1 MKKIWYLSL
10 ILLFL
15 GAGIFWTS
23 GFALGIDAGG
33 NTEEI
38 SVLNKEIAARKD
50 KIKELEETIS
60 KYNKN
65 IAQKQLEGV
74 SLRNQIGILDS
85 RMEKISI
92 DIELTKEKIK
102 ETELEIEA
110 LKLSIKD
117 KETAIAK
124 QKLII
129 TEIIQSLHAN
139 DQKNYI
145 EILLTNNSF
154 ADFYNQAK
162 YLENVYV
169 DLGRSVKSLRLAQE
183 DLENKRQQADTRRL
197 TFENLKKQLEEKKA
211 DLNDQSGVKQNLLAQ
226 TKSSELHYATLLASL
241 KKQYQVI
248 ESEVRSYEDEVR
260 KKLEAQD
267 KIQESGDVLLAWP
280 TPGHYITAYYRDPD
294 YPYRRVFE
302 HSAIDIRAA
311 QGTPL
316 RAAASGY
323 VGRAK
328 TCTLSSCYSYVLLI
342 HTGNLSTVYGHMSRI
357 TVSED
362 SFVNRGDVIGYSG
375 GTPGTVGAGPFVTG
389 AHLHFE
395 VRKNGIPVDPLG
407 YLVQ

>member
-1 MKKIWYLSL
+1 MKKIWYLSF

-15 GAGIFWTS
+15 GAGLFWTS
-23 GFALGIDAGG
+23 SFVLSVDVGG

-110 LKLSIKD
+110 LELSIKD

-183 DLENKRQQADTRRL
+183 DLVNKRQQADTRRL
-197 TFENLKKQLEEKKA
+197 TFEDLKKQLEEKKA
-211 DLNDQSGVKQNLLAQ
+211 DLNDQSGVKQNLLVQ

-267 KIQESGDVLLAWP
+267 KIQETGDVLLAWP
-280 TPGHYITAYYRDPD
+280 TPGHYITAYYHDPE

-302 HSAIDIRAA
+302 HNAIDIRAA

-328 TCTLSSCYSYVLLI
+328 TCTLASCYSYVLLI

-357 TVSED
+357 IVSED

-375 GTPGTVGAGPFVTG
+375 GTPGTVGAGAFVTG
-389 AHLHFE
+389 PHLHFE
-395 VRKNGIPVDPLG
+395 VRKNGIPVNPLG

>member
-1 MKKIWYLSL
+1 MKKVWYLSL
-10 ILLFL
+10 IVVIL
-15 GAGIFWTS
+15 GVGIFWTS
-23 GFALGIDAGG
+23 TFVLGLEVGG
-33 NTEEI
+33 NTEE
-38 SVLNKEIAARKD
+38 VNALNKEIAARKD
-50 KIKELEETIS
+50 KIKQLEETIS

-74 SLRNQIGILDS
+74 SLRNQIGILDNKL
-85 RMEKISI
+85 EKISV
-92 DIELTKEKIK
+92 DIELTREKIK

-110 LKLSIKD
+110 LQLSIKD
-117 KETAIAK
+117 KEVVIAR
-124 QKLII
+124 QKLVI
-129 TEIIQSLHAN
+129 TEIIQNLHAN
-139 DQKNYI
+139 DQKNYL
-145 EILLTNNSF
+145 EILLTNDSF

-162 YLENVYV
+162 YLEDIYV
-169 DLGRSVKSLRLAQE
+169 DLGRSVKSLRLAKE

-197 TFENLKKQLEEKKA
+197 TFEDLKKQLEDQKT
-211 DLNDQSGVKQNLLAQ
+211 DLNEQTGVKQNLLVQ
-226 TKSSELHYATLLASL
+226 TKSSEMHYQTLLTSL

-248 ESEVRSYEDEVR
+248 EGEVRSYEDQVR

-267 KIQESGDVLLAWP
+267 KIQVDGDVLMAWP
-280 TPGHYITAYYRDPD
+280 TPGHYITSYFHDPE

-302 HSAIDIRAA
+302 HSAIDVRAA
-311 QGTPL
+311 QGTPI

-342 HTGNLSTVYGHMSRI
+342 HTGNISTVYGHMSRI
-357 TVSED
+357 IVSED
-362 SFVNRGDVIGYSG
+362 SFVNRGDIIGYSG

-395 VRKNGIPVDPLG
+395 VRKNGIPVNPLG

>member
-1 MKKIWYLSL
+1 MKKIWYLSF

-23 GFALGIDAGG
+23 GFALGVDAGG

-183 DLENKRQQADTRRL
+183 DLVNKRQQADTRRL
-197 TFENLKKQLEEKKA
+197 TFEDLKKQLEEKKA
-211 DLNDQSGVKQNLLAQ
+211 DLNDQSGVKQNLLVQ

-267 KIQESGDVLLAWP
+267 KIQETGDVLLAWP
-280 TPGHYITAYYRDPD
+280 TPGHYITAYYHDPE

-302 HSAIDIRAA
+302 HNAIDIRAA

-328 TCTLSSCYSYVLLI
+328 TCTLASCYSYVLLI

-357 TVSED
+357 IVSED

-375 GTPGTVGAGPFVTG
+375 GTPGTVGAGAFVTG
-389 AHLHFE
+389 PHLHFE
-395 VRKNGIPVDPLG
+395 VRKNGIPVNPLG